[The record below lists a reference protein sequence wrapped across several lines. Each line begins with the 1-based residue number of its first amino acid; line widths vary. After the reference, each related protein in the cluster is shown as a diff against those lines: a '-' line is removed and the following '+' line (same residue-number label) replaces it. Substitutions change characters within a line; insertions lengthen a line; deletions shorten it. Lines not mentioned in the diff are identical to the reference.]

1 MCVKLLWILLCR
13 FCSAAMFVSHACV
26 CILLTAI
33 PAALPPPLPRCQLG
47 AQQLRAAL
55 PDYWPDDADE
65 PRKPLQG
72 LQICPG
78 SDFKVRM

>member
-1 MCVKLLWILLCR
+1 MTRVAGLL
-13 FCSAAMFVSHACV
+13 SVP
-26 CILLTAI
+26 AI
-33 PAALPPPLPRCQLG
+33 HTPATHQPGDTPAALLAPLAAPRCQLG
-47 AQQLRAAL
+47 AQKLRAAL

-78 SDFKVRM
+78 TDFKVGN